1 MDKQT
6 AVHVP
11 SRILPRNKK
20 RNELSKQAATGMN
33 LTCITL
39 SEEKPGSKDHNLSAS
54 TISVT
59 LRKCKNRGKVARG
72 WRWWK
77 EMPTKGHPGTLWGD
91 KNILN
96 LDVVGAHITIGACQN
111 STSFIPK
118 RVNTAQIREIVATK
132 IMRPLFHIQEALQP
146 LNDFP

>member
-1 MDKQT
+1 
-6 AVHVP
+6 
-11 SRILPRNKK
+11 
-20 RNELSKQAATGMN
+20 MN

-39 SEEKPGSKDHNLSAS
+39 SEKKPNWRDHRLSES
-54 TISVT
+54 IPMTF
-59 LRKCKNRGKVARG
+59 RKCKNRFKIGPG

-77 EMPTKGHPGTLWGD
+77 EKPTKRHAQTFWGD

-96 LDVVGAHITIGACQN
+96 LDFVGAHLTICTCQN
-111 STSFIPK
+111 PTNFIAR

-132 IMRPLFHIQEALQP
+132 MMHPLFHIKEALQS

>member
-1 MDKQT
+1 MSYQNKQQQ
-6 AVHVP
+6 
-11 SRILPRNKK
+11 
-20 RNELSKQAATGMN
+20 E
-33 LTCITL
+33 CITL
-39 SEEKPGSKDHNLSAS
+39 SEEKPDSKDHKPSAS
-54 TISVT
+54 ISVT
-59 LRKCKNRGKVARG
+59 FRKCKNRVKVARG

-77 EMPTKGHPGTLWGD
+77 EMSMNGHPGTLWGD

-96 LDVVGAHITIGACQN
+96 LDVVGAHITIGTCQN

-132 IMRPLFHIQEALQP
+132 IMCPLFHIQEPLQP